1 MITYI
6 IIGFIFM
13 GIVDLLHYLYLD
25 MNPKYNLGWKERIL
39 CVLIWPW
46 GLYILIKSLWS
57 SYDRDN

>member
-1 MITYI
+1 
-6 IIGFIFM
+6 M

-46 GLYILIKSLWS
+46 GLYILIKNFWS